1 MATRELFQM
10 PGGPLSL
17 AAGVQYFHKA
27 QNDRDP
33 PSIADGLQE
42 GITNFTVG
50 SQDDTAG
57 FVEFGGKPIKQLE
70 LNAAVRYDHYDTYG
84 GQATPKFGLEIHA
97 DRNAQHSRHLG

>member
-1 MATRELFQM
+1 M
-10 PGGPLSL
+10 PGGPLTL

-27 QNDRDP
+27 QNDTDP
-33 PSIADGLQE
+33 PSIADGIQE

-57 FVEFGGKPIKQLE
+57 FVEIGGKPIRQLE

-84 GQATPKFGLEIHA
+84 GSGDAEVRTEIHA
-97 DRNAQHSRHLG
+97 DRHAQYSRYLG